1 MPPSPLHVATVA
13 DASASPSGHFE
24 RGGGSNSVGGS
35 SATSGGASPDRGSL
49 MSAFAEFRPSELS
62 PPDRTRAI
70 AAIFA
75 AGLCRLRWP
84 LVSSAPPGNSPP
96 EKSQES
102 LVNPLELS
110 AHTSV
115 TVHTS

>member
-1 MPPSPLHVATVA
+1 MRPSPIVFEQVDNAPPLT
-13 DASASPSGHFE
+13 SGHFE
-24 RGGGSNSVGGS
+24 RDGGRNSVGGT
-35 SATSGGASPDRGSL
+35 SATSGGASPDRGCL

-62 PPDRTRAI
+62 PLDRTHAI

-84 LVSSAPPGNSPP
+84 LASPGPPGNSTP
-96 EKSQES
+96 EKSRES